1 MDVENLSVE
10 DLALALSSSR
20 VGVWKWLLRED
31 VVIWSPETYELF
43 RLDPK
48 DVDGKLTFE
57 AYKARIH
64 HDDVANLVATV
75 EHALATCSDYRVEH
89 RLNFDGEVRW
99 IRGHGRVLSDE
110 AGNVYCVTG
119 TVQDITEEHERIE
132 ELAEAGRRSRLY
144 SDLATDY
151 IYTIDLL
158 SPTAT
163 PEIIGGSFERT
174 TGYAPE
180 EIVSVGGW
188 SVLMH
193 PDDQERVASVMAE
206 LRKGFP
212 VVNEYRIRT
221 KSGDYRWL
229 RDRLRPV
236 LSPEGELIALNGGV
250 QDITER
256 KSLLDQLSH
265 AQKMKALAHLAGSVA
280 HDFNNLLTV
289 MCGASGIVR
298 RQAAGTLDLSALDA
312 LDAATQRAADLTS
325 SLLTFSRRQVAI
337 RHAKGVQQLLQDAM
351 PILTR
356 AIGERVSISL
366 VGGAENVYVVADS
379 SQLELALLN
388 LVVNARDAMPD
399 GGTITITAGE
409 ESWGE
414 LNLDKPAELAAGR
427 YAFIAVSD
435 TGTGISNEA
444 MPHLFEPFYTTKEA
458 GSGTGLGLAA
468 VHGVVLQHD
477 GAIRVAS
484 DSGSG
489 TTFTIYI
496 PTTEPVGG
504 TRRRISTSSMAIGG
518 TEHVLVVE
526 DDSLV
531 REVTLRNLVELGYT
545 VIGAGSAEEAIP
557 LVGQADVVLS
567 DVRLPSMAGTALA
580 EHIAKTWPGKPVVLM
595 SGLVEDDTQK
605 AVIESGQF
613 IFLSK
618 PFTLGGMARCLRQA
632 LVEESS

>member
-10 DLALALSSSR
+10 DLALALSSSQ

-43 RLDPK
+43 RIDPK
-48 DVDGKLTFE
+48 DVKGKLTFE
-57 AYKARIH
+57 AYKSRIH
-64 HDDVANLVATV
+64 IDDVAKLVSTI
-75 EHALATCSDYRVEH
+75 ESALATGSDYRIEH
-89 RLNFDGEVRW
+89 RLNFGGEVRW
-99 IRGHGRVLSDE
+99 IRGQGRVLRDE
-110 AGNVYCVTG
+110 SGKAYCVTG
-119 TVQDITEEHERIE
+119 TVQDITEEHERVE
-132 ELAEAGRRSRLY
+132 ELAEAGRRFRLY
-144 SDLATDY
+144 SELASDY
-151 IYTIDLL
+151 IYSIDLL
-158 SPTAT
+158 DPSAT
-163 PEIIGGSFERT
+163 PQIVGGSFERT
-174 TGYAPE
+174 TGYAPD
-180 EIVSVGGW
+180 EIVSIGGW

-193 PDDQERVASVMAE
+193 PDDQGRIASVMTE
-206 LRKGFP
+206 LKQGLP

-221 KSGDYRWL
+221 KAGDYRWL
-229 RDRLRPV
+229 RDRMRPV
-236 LSPEGELIALNGGV
+236 LSAEGELIALNGGV

-298 RQAAGTLDLSALDA
+298 RQVAGTLDLSALDA
-312 LDAATQRAADLTS
+312 LDTATQRAADLTS

-337 RHAKGVQQLLQDAM
+337 RQPKSVQQLLEGAM

-356 AIGERVSISL
+356 AIGEKVSIALAGS
-366 VGGAENVYVVADS
+366 AEKVYVTADS

-388 LVVNARDAMPD
+388 LVVNARDAMP
-399 GGTITITAGE
+399 GGGAIVIAAGE

-414 LNLDKPAELAAGR
+414 LDVDKPAELAAGR
-427 YAFIAVSD
+427 YASIAVSD

-444 MPHLFEPFYTTKEA
+444 MPHLFEPFYTTKDV
-458 GSGTGLGLAA
+458 GNGTGLGLAA
-468 VHGVVLQHD
+468 VHGVVMQHD

-484 DSGSG
+484 DAGVG
-489 TTFTIYI
+489 TVFTLYI
-496 PTTEPVGG
+496 PTTEPVSSG
-504 TRRRISTSSMAIGG
+504 RRRISTSNMAIGG
-518 TEHVLVVE
+518 TEYVLVVE

-545 VIGAGSAEEAIP
+545 VIGAASAEEALA
-557 LVGQADVVLS
+557 LVEEVDIVLS
-567 DVRLPSMAGTALA
+567 DVRLSNMAGTELA
-580 EHIAKTWPGKPVVLM
+580 EHIAKTWPDTPVVLM

-613 IFLSK
+613 AFLPK

-632 LVEESS
+632 LAERIP